1 MPLSP
6 GQQLG
11 SFEIVSSI
19 GAGGMGEVYRARD
32 TRLDRDVALK
42 ILPQEVTNEP
52 GRLERF
58 DREARA
64 IAALNHPHIVTI
76 YSTEQVDDV
85 RFLTMELVDG
95 CTLGDLVLPAGMA
108 IPRFLEIA
116 IPLADALAAAHQKQ
130 ITHRDLK
137 PGNVMVS
144 SEGRVKV
151 LDFGLARVG
160 GANAGEQTL
169 IATQAPI
176 THQGTIVGTMP
187 YMSPEQVEGR
197 HLDAR
202 SDLFSLGV
210 IFYEL
215 LNGGRPFQGSSSPA
229 LMSAILRDTPSSV
242 CEKRPDVPEAIDRLI
257 SRLLEKRP
265 EDRVQTARDVYNELR
280 HVQRTFDARSSGVQ
294 RTAAPSAHNLWIAV
308 LPFTSRGTNPDAEAM
323 AAGLTDD
330 ITTSL
335 AKFSGLS
342 VVAAQSTR
350 AFKDSPLDV
359 RQIAERISAR
369 YMASGSVRQSGSA
382 FRVSA
387 QLIDAQTGAQ
397 LWSETYDRRLEN
409 SDLFAIQDDLTDRI
423 VATVADES
431 GVLARS
437 MARSIGQTTIDDP
450 NEQQLI
456 VQMWGFQHDP
466 TPPRHEELRAT
477 IERQVELHPN
487 SAEAWADLANLYVV
501 EHALLFNPRPD
512 PLGRALRAARR
523 AVEIDRGCQK
533 GWLWLGI
540 THFHLHDRRGLDE
553 AFERAIAI
561 NPRNA
566 NAMGW
571 MGNILAHAG
580 DYDRGSALSERAMQ
594 INPGHPGWLHFV
606 VFTRQFAHG
615 AFEEALQAARRVNI
629 PNFFWM
635 HFAIAAACG
644 QLGRAQEGKAAYDA
658 MVRIAP
664 ALGDGANLREFVSR
678 WYWDEAMTE
687 ALIDGVRRSLN
698 DRSKP
703 PSGISTDQSIAV
715 LPFVDLSETKDQDWF
730 CDGIAEEIMNAL
742 AGLPGLRVAPRTS
755 AFSFRGRVDDLEAI
769 GERLNVNTVLEGSV
783 RRAGD
788 RVRITTRLSDAQ
800 LGRQLWSERFDR
812 ELKDIFDVQDEIAR
826 AVADRL
832 RVTIAGAGVRLVQKA
847 TTNIAAYELML
858 KGRVFLNRRG
868 PAIANAI
875 PCFEQAIRL
884 DPNLADAHAGLG
896 DSYRLFGI
904 YGLMPTHQASALA
917 RASIERALAIDPDQ
931 VEALAT
937 LANIMHAFEWNYAEA
952 RALSDRTLQRDPSH
966 VRALAESAVT
976 LSTSMSE
983 HPSEGLRQ
991 LILDR
996 IARARVL
1003 DPLSAWAMAVE
1014 AMIFSILGRDQDA
1027 VDAAARAVA
1036 TDPNNFTAHWT
1047 RVLTLAKQNRAAEA
1061 EEAAKPGLAMSSRH
1075 PILLTDLATL
1085 HASGGDTAGAESI
1098 YQELTERSKTS
1109 FISPCACA
1117 IAAGAAGRM
1126 TDARRLLAQAIADR
1140 DAFISFHKFAAF
1152 RPLWGDPECAAMIRQ
1167 SPLMRNAPS

>member
-1 MPLSP
+1 MRSP
-6 GQQLG
+6 
-11 SFEIVSSI
+11 
-19 GAGGMGEVYRARD
+19 
-32 TRLDRDVALK
+32 
-42 ILPQEVTNEP
+42 P
-52 GRLERF
+52 
-58 DREARA
+58 
-64 IAALNHPHIVTI
+64 
-76 YSTEQVDDV
+76 
-85 RFLTMELVDG
+85 
-95 CTLGDLVLPAGMA
+95 
-108 IPRFLEIA
+108 
-116 IPLADALAAAHQKQ
+116 AHQKQ

-280 HVQRTFDARSSGVQ
+280 HVQRTSDARSSSVQ
-294 RTAAPSAHNLWIAV
+294 RTAAPSAAQNLWIAV
-308 LPFTSRGTNPDAEAM
+308 LPFTTRGTNADAEAM

-359 RQIAERISAR
+359 RQIAERIGAR

-387 QLIDAQTGAQ
+387 QLIDAQSGAQ

-409 SDLFAIQDDLTDRI
+409 SDLFTIQDDLTDRI
-423 VATVADES
+423 VATLADES

-437 MARSIGQTTIDDP
+437 MARSIGQTSIDDP

-553 AFERAIAI
+553 AFERASAI

-571 MGNILAHAG
+571 MGNMLAHAG

-644 QLGRAQEGKAAYDA
+644 QLGRAEEGKAAYDA

-678 WYWDEAMTE
+678 WYWSEEMIE
-687 ALIDGVRRSLN
+687 SLLDGVQRSSE
-698 DRSKP
+698 RSSTVPSDARHKP
-703 PSGISTDQSIAV
+703 PSAPSGVPRTSSSTQSTPQSESTSLRAGDASIAV
-715 LPFVDLSETKDQDWF
+715 LPFADLSEKKDQDWF

-742 AGLPGLRVAPRTS
+742 SGLPGLRVAPRTS
-755 AFSFRGRVDDLEAI
+755 AFSFRGRADDLEAI

-875 PCFEQAIRL
+875 PCFEQAIAL
-884 DPNLADAHAGLG
+884 DPKPRRRARRTRRCLPAVRHLRADA
-896 DSYRLFGI
+896 
-904 YGLMPTHQASALA
+904 
-917 RASIERALAIDPDQ
+917 
-931 VEALAT
+931 
-937 LANIMHAFEWNYAEA
+937 
-952 RALSDRTLQRDPSH
+952 
-966 VRALAESAVT
+966 
-976 LSTSMSE
+976 
-983 HPSEGLRQ
+983 
-991 LILDR
+991 
-996 IARARVL
+996 
-1003 DPLSAWAMAVE
+1003 
-1014 AMIFSILGRDQDA
+1014 DA
-1027 VDAAARAVA
+1027 
-1036 TDPNNFTAHWT
+1036 
-1047 RVLTLAKQNRAAEA
+1047 
-1061 EEAAKPGLAMSSRH
+1061 
-1075 PILLTDLATL
+1075 
-1085 HASGGDTAGAESI
+1085 
-1098 YQELTERSKTS
+1098 
-1109 FISPCACA
+1109 
-1117 IAAGAAGRM
+1117 
-1126 TDARRLLAQAIADR
+1126 
-1140 DAFISFHKFAAF
+1140 
-1152 RPLWGDPECAAMIRQ
+1152 
-1167 SPLMRNAPS
+1167 